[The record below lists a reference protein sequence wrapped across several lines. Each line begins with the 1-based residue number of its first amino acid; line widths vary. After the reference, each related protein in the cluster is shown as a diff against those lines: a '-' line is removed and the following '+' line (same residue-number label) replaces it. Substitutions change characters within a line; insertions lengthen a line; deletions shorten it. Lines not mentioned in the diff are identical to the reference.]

1 MTSPLPV
8 LAGRPLPMTAWRRV
22 ALVIGTPLALLAIG
36 YTALTAVAFAGL
48 GSYQINLA
56 TPVAGRTAVVNVDSG
71 DITVRPGPAGQ
82 LRVHGNLRYSLVRP
96 KVTWRRSASRIAVRS
111 HCHVPVGI
119 CLLDYTVTVPAGVR
133 SSITDGSGDLV
144 TSGLTGSFTLNDG
157 SGDITASR
165 LSGTPMISDQAGD
178 IVVASI
184 SGTRAVIQNSAGDIT
199 ASGVSSRNLTATDQA
214 GDITVTFTKVPDRV
228 RISDSAGDITLVLP
242 PGRTAYR
249 VSASSSSGSTAI
261 SVPKSLTSSHLIS
274 VTNQSGDISISQ

>member
-8 LAGRPLPMTAWRRV
+8 MTGRPLPMTAWRWV

-71 DITVRPGPAGQ
+71 NVTVRPGPAGQ

-96 KVTWRRSASRIAVRS
+96 RVSWRRSASRIAVRS

-119 CLLDYTVTVPAGVR
+119 CLLNYTVTVPAGVR
-133 SSITDGSGDLV
+133 SSVTDGSGDLF
-144 TSGLTGSFTLNDG
+144 TSGLTGSFTLKDG
-157 SGDITASR
+157 SGDITAAR
-165 LSGTPMISDQAGD
+165 LSGTPTISDQAGD
-178 IVVASI
+178 IFVSSI
-184 SGTRAVIQNSAGDIT
+184 SGTRAVITNSAGDIT
-199 ASGVSSRNLTATDQA
+199 ASGVSSRNLTVTNQA
-214 GDITVTFTKVPDRV
+214 GDISVTFTKVPDRV

-242 PGRTAYR
+242 PGPTTYR
-249 VSASSSSGSTAI
+249 VSASASSGSTTI
-261 SVPKSLTSSHLIS
+261 SVPRSLTSPHLIS
-274 VTNQSGDISISQ
+274 VTNESGDISISQ